1 MSTEMFPF
9 TKINYK
15 EKIKLPNEDN
25 KYVKE
30 YYNKEYANF
39 SKYQEMDL
47 EELKKIAVEKN
58 KDIKSLSKEEL
69 IKEIIN

>member
-9 TKINYK
+9 AKINYK

-47 EELKKIAVEKN
+47 EELKKIAVGKN